1 MPRSAMLIRMGLAQ
15 WGSSCALFLLP
26 ARREISLAL
35 TNVELHVFK
44 N

>member
-15 WGSSCALFLLP
+15 LGSSCARFLLP
-26 ARREISLAL
+26 ARRETSLAL
-35 TNVELHVFK
+35 INMELHVFK